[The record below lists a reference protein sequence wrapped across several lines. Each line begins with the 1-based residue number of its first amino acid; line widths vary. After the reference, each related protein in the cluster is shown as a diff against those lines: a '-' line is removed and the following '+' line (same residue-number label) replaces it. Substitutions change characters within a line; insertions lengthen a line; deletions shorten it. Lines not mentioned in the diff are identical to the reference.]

1 MKNPFEYDAAP
12 NLEPKLLVD
21 WFIEEH
27 NHSRFLQSTR
37 NVIVNGQRGSG
48 KSMALI
54 YNSIPYQKLRS
65 EIKAEPFPSTHAGI
79 YIPCNTALTH
89 KEEYR
94 LLPEIEQAI
103 LSEHFFAYGIAAS
116 IAKDFQKIEEN
127 FTAKDRDFLFGE
139 FAYLTGYENTNQ
151 VSSPFVFLQRA
162 VRDRLKKDQEAI
174 ATGVEIKFE
183 FETGTFYTLILPVLN
198 ALKETELLRGV
209 HLSLLVDDAHDLNLH
224 QKRIL
229 NSWLGYRDHST
240 FSFKV
245 AIAGV
250 RNYDFRTS
258 SEGTILEGH
267 DYITIDFD
275 QPFQNEESN
284 FGKFARDVVEKRLKN
299 LGIDSTADDFFPV
312 NPNFIR
318 DMEECELQAEKECIS
333 KGVDPTDTKAIGDYR
348 YKYARVRY
356 FRNRSSK
363 ANRPPYSGFGTIAH
377 VSTGVIRNL
386 LEPCYWMYEDAL
398 SNSLGKLPTS
408 ISPDVQSRVIL
419 ARSDNMWTFIR
430 NSLDKQLP
438 GCGRVEAEKLNNLFT
453 QLAEYFRERLLKH
466 KSEPRVITFTISGYE
481 QKLRDELEPLLLLAQ
496 KAQLIYVRSGPK
508 KKGGG
513 REDYFVP
520 NRMLWPAYALDVD
533 GQHGRASLK
542 AVDLVSATHGEP
554 IPVNF
559 DGTEDLEIQGDLF

>member
-12 NLEPKLLVD
+12 NLEPRLLVD

-116 IAKDFQKIEEN
+116 IAKDFQKIEGD
-127 FTAKDRDFLFGE
+127 FTAKDRDFLFEE
-139 FAYLTGYENTNQ
+139 FAYLTGYENANQ

-198 ALKETELLRGV
+198 ALKETELLRGA

-284 FGKFARDVVEKRLKN
+284 FGKFARDVVEKRLRN
-299 LGIDSTADDFFPV
+299 IGIDSAADDFFPV

-318 DMEECELQAEKECIS
+318 DIEECELQAEKEYIS

-398 SNSLGKLPTS
+398 SNNLGKLPTS

-438 GCGRVEAEKLNNLFT
+438 GCGRVEAKKLNNLFT

-481 QKLRDELEPLLLLAQ
+481 QKFRDELEPLLLLAQ

-542 AVDLVSATHGEP
+542 AVDLISATRGEP

-559 DGTEDLEIQGDLF
+559 DGTEDFEIQGGLF